1 MSTASILLFA
11 ASAESAAPVADV
23 LRKAGHEIT
32 TLTDVA
38 EAIRRVGDFGL
49 VTERTNR
56 RYGTSFTPFEH
67 TEENVSRCFARIE
80 AQNRARAGGKGVAE
94 SAVARPS
101 EERARAAVEARA
113 RVEAL
118 PPELRRAL
126 ARLYEAT
133 VARGAA

>member
-1 MSTASILLFA
+1 MR
-11 ASAESAAPVADV
+11 DV
-23 LRKAGHEIT
+23 LDGCV
-32 TLTDVA
+32 VA
-38 EAIRRVGDFGL
+38 EFGDVIGDFGR

-67 TEENVSRCFARIE
+67 TEENVTRCFARIE
-80 AQNRARAGGKGVAE
+80 AQNRARAGGTLVAE

-101 EERARAAVEARA
+101 EERARAAQEARA